1 MLWETGR
8 RTLDL
13 SRKGVIMGIV
23 NVTPDSFSDGG
34 HYTDPIAAIA
44 HGIQMAD
51 EGAEIIDIGG
61 ESTRPG
67 AQPVSAEEELR
78 RVIPVIRGLRKKTDI
93 LLSIDTYKAEIAR
106 AAIAEGA
113 DILNDVTALR
123 GDPGMMQ
130 VAAECDAGVVLTHM
144 QGTPQTMQDNPHYED
159 VVAEVGNF
167 LRQQTAEA
175 VASGIR
181 LNRII
186 VDPGIGFGKTLAHNL
201 RLLRSLDAFAERPV
215 LVGLS
220 RKSFLGKL
228 VNSPDMED
236 RFWPG
241 VALTAYCRG
250 KGARIFRV
258 HEARPHRD
266 ALQMTEALME
276 VPAA

>member
-1 MLWETGR
+1 MLWETAR

-13 SRKGVIMGIV
+13 SAKGVIMGIV
-23 NVTPDSFSDGG
+23 NATPDSFFDGG
-34 HYTDPIAAIA
+34 SYADPTSAIA
-44 HGIQMAD
+44 QGERMAA
-51 EGAEIIDIGG
+51 EGALIIDIGG

-67 AQPVSAEEELR
+67 AQPVPAQEEMR
-78 RVIPVIRGLRKKTDI
+78 RVLPVIRGLRKNPDI
-93 LLSIDTYKAEIAR
+93 LLSIDTSKAEVAR
-106 AAIAEGA
+106 AAIAEGV

-123 GDPGMMQ
+123 GDPAMMAL
-130 VAAECDAGVVLTHM
+130 AAESNVGVVLTHM

-201 RLLRSLDAFAERPV
+201 RLLRSLEAFAERPV
-215 LVGLS
+215 LVGFS

-228 VNSPDMED
+228 VGSTELED

-241 VALTAYCRG
+241 VALTAYCRN
-250 KGARIFRV
+250 KGALIFRV
-258 HEARPHRD
+258 HEARPHCD
-266 ALQMTEALME
+266 AMRMTESLME
-276 VPAA
+276 GPAL